1 MTSQRTRAALQL
13 AGDATCLGCILATG
27 TPMRNGRPCN
37 LYPLLVG
44 IRHPIARNKLEYD
57 KTYCAAKKTKFV
69 AWDTSGA
76 SNLPQLRAAIG
87 PSLMRKT
94 KEECLDIPL
103 LTRRAV
109 HVDVAAAD
117 MAEYDALLD
126 DMRREVKLQH
136 AAPGGSK
143 ARGGGASALELM
155 SRLRVFTS
163 KAKVPGTAAV
173 VRAELRRCPDPVVVF
188 VWFKETAAMLLAALA
203 EPAATSAAGAEKA
216 LRCASLTGDMVK
228 HELRAAVVDRF
239 QNGDLDVLVCTYG
252 VGSVGLT
259 LTRSHTVVLLDR
271 PWTPG
276 DASQAED
283 RVRRIGQ
290 RASQVD
296 SIWIEAFSL
305 DQKLDTMLASKASNT
320 AKVLVAPAVSSSCSG
335 TRAPA
340 DPRRHPGGP
349 PTKTI
354 KDFFGGPGQQG
365 QARTAISSSSSSS
378 SSTAAAARPA
388 ADSTTPPVA
397 DLFGDAEMEVETESI
412 TSLVFKELL

>member
-1 MTSQRTRAALQL
+1 MLQL
-13 AGDATCLGCILATG
+13 TGDASCIGCLLATG

-44 IRHPIARNKLEYD
+44 IRHPVARKKIEYD
-57 KTYCAAKKTKFV
+57 KTYCAARKTKFV

-103 LTRRAV
+103 LTRRTV
-109 HVDVAAAD
+109 HVDVAAGA

-126 DMRREVKLQH
+126 EMRREVKQQH
-136 AAPGGSK
+136 AAPGGGK
-143 ARGGGASALELM
+143 MGGGSALELM

-163 KAKVPGTAAV
+163 KAKVTGAAAV
-173 VRAELRRCPDPVVVF
+173 VRAELQRCPDPVVVF
-188 VWFKETAAMLLAALA
+188 VWFKETVAMLLEALA
-203 EPAATSAAGAEKA
+203 APGTDGP
-216 LRCASLTGDMVK
+216 LRCVSLTGDVVR
-228 HELRAAVVDRF
+228 HEVRTAVVDRF
-239 QNGDLDVLVCTYG
+239 QGGELDVLVCTYG
-252 VGSVGLT
+252 VGAVGLT

-290 RASQVD
+290 RSDQVD

-305 DQKLDTMLASKASNT
+305 DQKLDAMLASKASNT
-320 AKVLVAPAVSSSCSG
+320 AKVLVAPAP
-335 TRAPA
+335 APA
-340 DPRRHPGGP
+340 QAPAAAVNAKRHAAA

-354 KDFFGGPGQQG
+354 KDFFSGTGTSASAASGCITVAPPP
-365 QARTAISSSSSSS
+365 AIAISGEGGQG
-378 SSTAAAARPA
+378 ARRLSPA
-388 ADSTTPPVA
+388 S
-397 DLFGDAEMEVETESI
+397 DLFGDAEMEVETDSVA
-412 TSLVFKELL
+412 SLVFKQLLCGKN

>member
-1 MTSQRTRAALQL
+1 LTSQRTRAALQL

-143 ARGGGASALELM
+143 ARGGGVSALELM

-163 KAKVPGTAAV
+163 NAKVPGTAAV

-203 EPAATSAAGAEKA
+203 ERLHPLRAENPIPDGAEDPAGDRGREDRQDRREGDHAGARRTVEFDRRSPRTARQSAAFSPPMAQTSA
-216 LRCASLTGDMVK
+216 
-228 HELRAAVVDRF
+228 H
-239 QNGDLDVLVCTYG
+239 
-252 VGSVGLT
+252 
-259 LTRSHTVVLLDR
+259 
-271 PWTPG
+271 
-276 DASQAED
+276 
-283 RVRRIGQ
+283 
-290 RASQVD
+290 
-296 SIWIEAFSL
+296 
-305 DQKLDTMLASKASNT
+305 
-320 AKVLVAPAVSSSCSG
+320 SSSVTGC
-335 TRAPA
+335 
-340 DPRRHPGGP
+340 
-349 PTKTI
+349 
-354 KDFFGGPGQQG
+354 
-365 QARTAISSSSSSS
+365 
-378 SSTAAAARPA
+378 
-388 ADSTTPPVA
+388 
-397 DLFGDAEMEVETESI
+397 TESRI
-412 TSLVFKELL
+412 DVTSATGARSFSALYSSLV

>member
-1 MTSQRTRAALQL
+1 LTSQRTRAALQL

-109 HVDVAAAD
+109 HVDVDPAD

-136 AAPGGSK
+136 AGGK

-163 KAKVPGTAAV
+163 KAKVPGAAAV

-203 EPAATSAAGAEKA
+203 EPVATSAAGDKKA

-228 HELRAAVVDRF
+228 HEMRAAVVDRF

-259 LTRSHTVVLLDR
+259 LTRSHLCDVWHQIVRHAVWVLAYQ
-271 PWTPG
+271 PTFMG
-276 DASQAED
+276 AH
-283 RVRRIGQ
+283 RIE
-290 RASQVD
+290 
-296 SIWIEAFSL
+296 I
-305 DQKLDTMLASKASNT
+305 
-320 AKVLVAPAVSSSCSG
+320 APACNL
-335 TRAPA
+335 
-340 DPRRHPGGP
+340 PG
-349 PTKTI
+349 I
-354 KDFFGGPGQQG
+354 VRCCQVVQHFFN
-365 QARTAISSSSSSS
+365 
-378 SSTAAAARPA
+378 
-388 ADSTTPPVA
+388 V
-397 DLFGDAEMEVETESI
+397 
-412 TSLVFKELL
+412 